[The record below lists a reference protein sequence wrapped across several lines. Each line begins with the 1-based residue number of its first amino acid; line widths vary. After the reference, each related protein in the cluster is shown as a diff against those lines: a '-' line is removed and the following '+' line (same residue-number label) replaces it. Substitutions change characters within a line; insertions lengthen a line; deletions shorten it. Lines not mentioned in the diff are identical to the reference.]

1 MSLTNY
7 RKWIYV
13 FFLLSYL
20 GLTYTRN
27 YIWKNEYTL
36 WKDVSLKSPD
46 KAVPHIN
53 LGNAFIRRNALQYAE
68 QEFNLALKV
77 NSRDVRALNG
87 LAVIYLKRGQ
97 LDEAVRVFE
106 ILATD
111 KADDPHFHSNL
122 GVVYMQKGLMDAAIK
137 EFKTA
142 IALDP
147 NYPDPY
153 INLGL
158 AFQKKGLLTE
168 AKQEYERVL
177 QAYPE
182 HRNARLLLE
191 EVNRALQKKIKS
203 SGE

>member
-1 MSLTNY
+1 MSLTTY
-7 RKWIYV
+7 RTWIYV

-68 QEFNLALKV
+68 QEFILALKV

-97 LDEAVRVFE
+97 LDDAIRVFK

-111 KADDPHFHSNL
+111 KADEPHYHSNL
-122 GVVYMQKGLMDAAIK
+122 GVVYMQKGLMDTAIK

-147 NYPDPY
+147 NYPDASV
-153 INLGL
+153 NLGL
-158 AFQKKGLLTE
+158 AFQKKGMLTE

-182 HRNARLLLE
+182 HRDARLLLDE
-191 EVNRALQKKIKS
+191 INRLLQNKH
-203 SGE
+203 

>member
-1 MSLTNY
+1 MDPTNY
-7 RKWIYV
+7 RKWFYV

-27 YIWKNEYTL
+27 HTWKNEYTL
-36 WKDVSLKSPD
+36 WKDVTFKSPD
-46 KAVPHIN
+46 KTVPHIN

-68 QEFNLALKV
+68 QEFILALKV

-97 LDEAVRVFE
+97 FDEAIRVFE
-106 ILATD
+106 ILAAD
-111 KADDPHFHSNL
+111 KADEPHFHSNL
-122 GVVYMQKGLMDAAIK
+122 GVVYMQKGLLDAAIK

-147 NYPDPY
+147 NYLEASV
-153 INLGL
+153 NLGL
-158 AFQKKGLLTE
+158 AFQKKGMLAE
-168 AKQEYERVL
+168 AKQEYEQVL

-182 HRNARLLLE
+182 HRDARLLLDE
-191 EVNRALQKKIKS
+191 LNRLLQNKH
-203 SGE
+203 

>member
-13 FFLLSYL
+13 FFLVSYL

-36 WKDVSLKSPD
+36 WKDVSLKSPG

-77 NSRDVRALNG
+77 NSKDVRALNG

-97 LDEAVRVFE
+97 LDEAIRVFE

-158 AFQKKGLLTE
+158 AFQKKGMLTE

-182 HRNARLLLE
+182 HRNARLLLDE
-191 EVNRALQKKIKS
+191 INRVMQNKH
-203 SGE
+203 

>member
-1 MSLTNY
+1 MNSTNY

-20 GLTYTRN
+20 GSTYTRN

-87 LAVIYLKRGQ
+87 LAVVYLKRGQ
-97 LDEAVRVFE
+97 LDDAIRVFE
-106 ILATD
+106 ILASD

-122 GVVYMQKGLMDAAIK
+122 GVVYMQKGLIDAAIK

-142 IALDP
+142 IDLDP
-147 NYPDPY
+147 NYPDLY

-158 AFQKKGLLTE
+158 AFQKKGMLAE

-177 QAYPE
+177 QVYPE
-182 HRNARLLLE
+182 YSLARKQLNEINRLLQ
-191 EVNRALQKKIKS
+191 NKH
-203 SGE
+203 